1 MDTHVVGIIFG
12 IVDVGHVRLALCQ
25 PNQFSRNNPFR
36 QGDFHTGQIFDAT
49 IAQNAWLYYSV
60 ATMAKIAI
68 IETGGKQY
76 VVTTDTIL
84 DIEKLPSGAK
94 KDGKVIFDK
103 VLLTDDGKD
112 TAVGSPYVSGA
123 KVAGEILAEGRDKKI
138 TVVRYRQK
146 SRYFKKKGHRQPF
159 TKVRITALP

>member
-1 MDTHVVGIIFG
+1 
-12 IVDVGHVRLALCQ
+12 
-25 PNQFSRNNPFR
+25 
-36 QGDFHTGQIFDAT
+36 
-49 IAQNAWLYYSV
+49 
-60 ATMAKIAI
+60 MAKIAI

-84 DIEKLPSGAK
+84 DIEKLPSGVK

-138 TVVRYRQK
+138 TVIRYRQK